1 MHEPAF
7 DFEYEYIQGIERI
20 ERYRT
25 GSYHRTHDSL
35 GQLRKRVQEPRRD
48 KETWTLDEVELDAL
62 HRLLRCMPALGT
74 E

>member
-7 DFEYEYIQGIERI
+7 DFEYEYIQGVERI

-25 GSYHRTHDSL
+25 

-62 HRLLRCMPALGT
+62 HRLLRCMSALGT